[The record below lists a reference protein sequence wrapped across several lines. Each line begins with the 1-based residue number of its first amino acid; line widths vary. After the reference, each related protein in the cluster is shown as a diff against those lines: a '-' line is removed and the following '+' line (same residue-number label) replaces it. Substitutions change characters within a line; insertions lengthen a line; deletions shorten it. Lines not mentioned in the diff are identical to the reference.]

1 MFRGSYK
8 GKRLR
13 YVYAKLIGGY
23 KNVVWSVFTDTH
35 THRQPTRYCGLQ
47 DFCVVSGADDGF
59 ATFDVEIR
67 RFAKPYR
74 IYRKTK
80 VWGVGGW
87 RRCRR
92 AGLRVIDESPFT
104 TDLAFI
110 KCRGCQVVNF

>member
-1 MFRGSYK
+1 LLFRGSYK

-80 VWGVGGW
+80 VGGLVVGGDVV
-87 RRCRR
+87 
-92 AGLRVIDESPFT
+92 GP
-104 TDLAFI
+104 
-110 KCRGCQVVNF
+110 GCVVSTSHLLPPIWLLSNVAAVRW